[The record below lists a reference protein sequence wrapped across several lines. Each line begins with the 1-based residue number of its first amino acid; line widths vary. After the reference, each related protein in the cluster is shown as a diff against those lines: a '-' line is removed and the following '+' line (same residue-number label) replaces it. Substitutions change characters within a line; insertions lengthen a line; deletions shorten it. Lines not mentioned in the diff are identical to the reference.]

1 MSITKYINYKIHNF
15 GFDMQVGQF
24 EGSSGQISGNTQ
36 KPSCNAFFW
45 FICDLKPIQNEEKF
59 TKFIL
64 NCSNFRFCS
73 WTSYESSKKL
83 LKTNQ
88 EKSLKQK

>member
-1 MSITKYINYKIHNF
+1 MSITKCINYKIHNF

-24 EGSSGQISGNTQ
+24 GGSSGQISGNTQ
-36 KPSCNAFFW
+36 KPSIIFYLFV
-45 FICDLKPIQNEEKF
+45 CDIKPSQNEEKF

-64 NCSNFRFCS
+64 HCSNCRFCS